1 MPKPTA
7 LPVLL
12 ALRARSGLPRAT
24 IRVRMALSYWGMF
37 VASGA
42 VLLAVT
48 VALWQGAST
57 TTVHVPG
64 SGTGNLSPGPSGAA
78 RPRGVTI
85 THGSD
90 LMQLLIMAG
99 IALAIMAVVSV
110 AFGWLVAERFLAPIR
125 AITSTA
131 RAISATSLHERL
143 SLQGPDDD
151 LKELADTFDELLARL
166 ERSFESERRFAA
178 SASHEL
184 RTPLATMRV
193 WLDVAM
199 AKPGPLP
206 PQTIALADRI
216 RGELDHVDALLESLL
231 TLARTQQGP
240 AEDQSALALSTM
252 AAAAIEECAGAIAGM
267 ALHVDHHPCP
277 HAQVTGS
284 ETLLSRMAGNVID
297 NAVRHNQPGGW
308 IRVSAE
314 TRGSLA
320 RLVVENSGTT
330 LTRED
335 VGQLA
340 EPFRR
345 PGAERTGSG
354 NGTGLGLSIVKA
366 IAEAHGGSLG
376 LRARPSGGLRVV
388 ITLPLAAATPT
399 GDPA

>member
-1 MPKPTA
+1 MPKTPA
-7 LPVLL
+7 L
-12 ALRARSGLPRAT
+12 AGLRVRPHLPRRT
-24 IRVRMALSYWGMF
+24 IRVRMALSYWGTF

-42 VLLAVT
+42 ILLAVT
-48 VALWQGAST
+48 VALWQGAT
-57 TTVHVPG
+57 TTSVHVPG
-64 SGTGNLSPGPSGAA
+64 SGTGKLSPGPAGAA
-78 RPRGVTI
+78 RPGGVT

-90 LMQLLIMAG
+90 LNQLLILAG
-99 IALAIMAVVSV
+99 VALAIMAVVSI
-110 AFGWLVAERFLAPIR
+110 AFGWLVAGRFLEPVR

-143 SLQGPDDD
+143 NLQGPDDD

-166 ERSFESERRFAA
+166 ERSFEYERRFAA

-206 PQTIALADRI
+206 PQTIALADRL
-216 RGELDHVDALLESLL
+216 RSELDHVDALLESLL

-240 AEDQSALALSTM
+240 AEDRSTLALSTI
-252 AAAAIEECAGAIAGM
+252 AAAAIEQRAAAIAGM
-267 ALHVDHHPCP
+267 ALHVGHHPCP
-277 HAQVTGS
+277 HARVTGS

-308 IRVSAE
+308 VRISAE
-314 TRGSLA
+314 TQESLA

-340 EPFRR
+340 QPFRR

-366 IAEAHGGSLG
+366 IAEAHGGSLS
-376 LRARPSGGLRVV
+376 LHARADGGLRVV
-388 ITLPLAAATPT
+388 ITLPLAAATPA